1 MASDHGWR
9 TLLHAEVCAMKTTE
23 DWVAR
28 HVPDTAEAIREA
40 LEILERHGYGAGD
53 LDFLLY
59 EGQGGA
65 PGDAD
70 PDLETAVG
78 LLGRLREAGIAIR

>member
-1 MASDHGWR
+1 
-9 TLLHAEVCAMKTTE
+9 MKMTD

-28 HVPDTAEAIREA
+28 HVPDTADALRDALAI
-40 LEILERHGYGAGD
+40 LDRHGYGPGD

-78 LLGRLREAGIAIR
+78 MLARLREAGIAIR

>member
-1 MASDHGWR
+1 
-9 TLLHAEVCAMKTTE
+9 MKTTE

-28 HVPDTAEAIREA
+28 HVPDTAEAIRDA

-59 EGQGGA
+59 EGQGGV
-65 PGDAD
+65 PGDGD
-70 PDLETAVG
+70 PDLETAIG
-78 LLGRLREAGIAIR
+78 LLGRLREAGIEIR

>member
-1 MASDHGWR
+1 
-9 TLLHAEVCAMKTTE
+9 MKTTD

-28 HVPDTAEAIREA
+28 HVPDTAEALRNA
-40 LEILERHGYGAGD
+40 LEILARHGYGSGD

-59 EGQGGA
+59 EGQAGV

>member
-1 MASDHGWR
+1 
-9 TLLHAEVCAMKTTE
+9 MKTTD

-40 LEILERHGYGAGD
+40 LEILDRFGYTAGD

-59 EGQGGA
+59 EGQTA
-65 PGDAD
+65 VPADAD
-70 PDLETAVG
+70 PDLETAIG